1 MKSLRKFN
9 LKKIVFV
16 QIASFVIK
24 YDERIKLILETFQV
38 SDIIKI
44 SATEYLSYQPPSKN
58 EFANDF
64 NRFEKKVV
72 VTFDHLNLIQN

>member
-1 MKSLRKFN
+1 MKSLRKFK
-9 LKKIVFV
+9 LKKTLCSVCEFCYNIH
-16 QIASFVIK
+16 
-24 YDERIKLILETFQV
+24 EKLILETFQV

-44 SATEYLSYQPPSKN
+44 SETEYLSYQQPSKN